1 MHKISNDI
9 SRKFTNV
16 INLEDGWEIETDEG
30 FQPITKIMETIP
42 YERWCLTLEDG
53 YELLC
58 ADDHIIFNEHMQEV
72 FVKNLKINDLVQT
85 ENGLKK
91 VLSCHN
97 TKIEENMYDVEVNSD
112 NHRYYSNGILSH
124 NTTCS
129 AAFILWKS
137 FFFNDHTTLLVG
149 NVESAAIEIMD
160 RIKFAYENMEQYNWL
175 RPGVTKYDRK
185 TIHFDNN
192 SRIICK
198 ATTASA
204 GRGLSVSLL
213 YCLEGNTEITVRDKE
228 SKEEKNISLV
238 DLYNELEE
246 NDDEIITDN
255 YTIFNVEDSEK

>member
-1 MHKISNDI
+1 M
-9 SRKFTNV
+9 
-16 INLEDGWEIETDEG
+16 EI
-30 FQPITKIMETIP
+30 
-42 YERWCLTLEDG
+42 
-53 YELLC
+53 
-58 ADDHIIFNEHMQEV
+58 
-72 FVKNLKINDLVQT
+72 
-85 ENGLKK
+85 
-91 VLSCHN
+91 
-97 TKIEENMYDVEVNSD
+97 
-112 NHRYYSNGILSH
+112 
-124 NTTCS
+124 
-129 AAFILWKS
+129 

-198 ATTASA
+198 ATTPSA